1 MLIQGDVRNLVPVKC
16 FIKDDPEHKH
26 KHIEFDDKVFDE
38 DHAVNNL
45 NLDPNPFQAGT
56 DVSLDGDLIIQ
67 LWRDGKLDQYCR
79 DFKFKQVL
87 NTVVGFYFG
96 TLQVRFLFSSPFWKL
111 GLVFYLE

>member
-16 FIKDDPEHKH
+16 FIKDDQEHKH
-26 KHIEFDDKVFDE
+26 KHIEFEDKVFDE

-67 LWRDGKLDQYCR
+67 LWRDGKLYQYCR
-79 DFKFKQVL
+79 DFKFKQVYTQCQQKKVAICIL
-87 NTVVGFYFG
+87 AITTSNQIQNINDPWC
-96 TLQVRFLFSSPFWKL
+96 L
-111 GLVFYLE
+111 

>member
-87 NTVVGFYFG
+87 NIYHCIASKTFFS
-96 TLQVRFLFSSPFWKL
+96 FLICPL
-111 GLVFYLE
+111 GGGHGC